1 MKLLPYYFK
10 WIGITVF
17 LIGFIINTID
27 EGRRDFMKGYN
38 EYRIDHGEEVV
49 EYNFQPILPEKLM
62 HISDFTM
69 LIGLLLYILSKNKQ
83 EDEFA
88 QKLRY
93 ESAFIV
99 LVLSILIILIVYIVN
114 SEIRIEPSFL
124 ISSQMFAYLILRVLK
139 RKIILWEDYEEQS

>member
-1 MKLLPYYFK
+1 MKLLPHYFK
-10 WIGITVF
+10 WIGIAVF
-17 LIGFIINTID
+17 LIGFLINTID

-38 EYRIDHGEEVV
+38 EGKIDSGEEVV
-49 EYNFQPILPEKLM
+49 EYNFQPIFPEKLM

-99 LVLSILIILIVYIVN
+99 LVLSILIILIVYIIN

-124 ISSQMFAYLILRVLK
+124 ISSQMFAYLILRTLK